1 VDEAPVA
8 ATPVKLFSPSRLDIK
23 LAQKARTNCL
33 GRMIA
38 ARSRGSRIKR
48 RPLAAAVPKSSAG
61 NPSGQEPLMVGNCS
75 KRRNIVG
82 RPIVMGLGTLILI
95 IIVVAILF

>member
-1 VDEAPVA
+1 
-8 ATPVKLFSPSRLDIK
+8 
-23 LAQKARTNCL
+23 
-33 GRMIA
+33 
-38 ARSRGSRIKR
+38 
-48 RPLAAAVPKSSAG
+48 
-61 NPSGQEPLMVGNCS
+61 MVGNCS